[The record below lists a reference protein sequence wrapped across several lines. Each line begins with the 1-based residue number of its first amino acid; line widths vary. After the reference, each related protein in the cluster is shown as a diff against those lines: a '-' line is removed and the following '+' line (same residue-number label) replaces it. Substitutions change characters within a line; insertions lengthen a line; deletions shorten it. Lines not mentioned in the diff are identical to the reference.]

1 MIVSFKRIL
10 LNFYLVLQIFTVSM
24 GLLCGFVS
32 YAEKDP
38 LKAFQN
44 FVQENIPSGV
54 EKVKNSVVHLFLTTH
69 EGRSNGTGFI
79 LEDGILVTN
88 AHVLLDKSYSS
99 SNQINSGHL
108 FKIKIFQEGR
118 LLDVQVTS
126 IQAVDPIHDLVLLNI
141 KGDIPPAIKK
151 SKGEVDLKKEKLFFV
166 GYPHGKLKA
175 MGQKGPIEIFESKNH
190 AEIYMPVSTNDVS
203 GASGSPI
210 VNQKGELVGALHST
224 STIERKII
232 FSKSDSLFSLRNAEY
247 GVQCSKNTSIK
258 DCFQQMEDFHLK
270 EALKGDAYA
279 QYKLSSYHH
288 RNFRYKKA
296 LKWSERAAQQGFVLA
311 QYHLAYRFYSLK
323 SYKEAIKWLELASQ
337 NGYKTSMNLLGS
349 MYYQGQGV
357 PQDYKK
363 AMKFFKAAS
372 SQKSIT
378 DSKYTIA
385 SMYARGEG
393 VSKNHKEAIRWH
405 QLAVES
411 GSLKSLAILGAYY
424 YFGTDETP
432 QDYKK
437 AFKYFKTAAQH
448 GSKEVYYFLG
458 VMHYEAEGVPQNYKK
473 AMELFGIS
481 ARQGS
486 SNAKYMLGLMYSQ
499 GQGAP
504 QDTKISIG
512 LMKQAAQQGNKQAQ
526 KYLSK
531 LKDNKCVEVFNKG
544 VQS

>member
-1 MIVSFKRIL
+1 MVVSFKRIF
-10 LNFYLVLQIFTVSM
+10 LNFYLVLQVFTVSM

-32 YAEKDP
+32 HAKKDP

-54 EKVKNSVVHLFLTTH
+54 EEVKNSVVHLFLTTH
-69 EGRSNGTGFI
+69 KERSTGTGFI
-79 LEDGILVTN
+79 LEDGVLVTN
-88 AHVLLDKSYSS
+88 AHVLLDKSDSFV
-99 SNQINSGHL
+99 NQINSGHL
-108 FKIKIFQEGR
+108 SYIEIFQEGR

-141 KGDIPPAIKK
+141 KGEIPPAIKK
-151 SKGEVDLKKEKLFFV
+151 PQGEVDLTKEKLFFV
-166 GYPHGKLKA
+166 GYPYKKLKA

-210 VNQKGELVGALHST
+210 VNKKGQLMGILT
-224 STIERKII
+224 SVSNIKREII
-232 FSKSDSLFSLRNAEY
+232 FSNNDSLFSLRNAEY

-270 EALKGDAYA
+270 EALKGDTYA

-288 RNFRYKKA
+288 RNSRYKKA
-296 LKWSERAAQQGFVLA
+296 FKWLEQAAQKGFVLA
-311 QYHLAYRFYSLK
+311 QHHLAYRFYSLK

-349 MYYQGQGV
+349 MYHQGQGV

-393 VSKNHKEAIRWH
+393 VSVNHKEAIRWH

-424 YFGTDETP
+424 YFGTDEVP
-432 QDYKK
+432 QDFKK
-437 AFKYFKTAAQH
+437 AFKYFQMAAQH

-458 VMHYEAEGVPQNYKK
+458 IMYYHGEGVPQNYKK

-486 SNAKYMLGLMYSQ
+486 SNAKYMLGLMYEPRSRSCL
-499 GQGAP
+499 
-504 QDTKISIG
+504 KI
-512 LMKQAAQQGNKQAQ
+512 L
-526 KYLSK
+526 KYQL
-531 LKDNKCVEVFNKG
+531 V
-544 VQS
+544 